1 MIQRQ
6 LLNELEAWSSR
17 NNHKP
22 LVLRGARQVGKTTLV
37 DELGKQYD
45 VYIKL
50 NLELSADALVFSISD
65 DVEEICKLLSDEA
78 GADLRK
84 NGYQNYKIN
93 FSKLQTNTLIEL
105 AEI

>member
-1 MIQRQ
+1 MINR
-6 LLNELEAWSSR
+6 LNKIREEINSLQY
-17 NNHKP
+17 NNIIY
-22 LVLRGARQVGKTTLV
+22 V
-37 DELGKQYD
+37 
-45 VYIKL
+45 
-50 NLELSADALVFSISD
+50 SAD

-78 GADLRK
+78 GSDLRK

>member
-1 MIQRQ
+1 MINR
-6 LLNELEAWSSR
+6 LNKIREEINSLQY
-17 NNHKP
+17 NNIIY
-22 LVLRGARQVGKTTLV
+22 V
-37 DELGKQYD
+37 
-45 VYIKL
+45 
-50 NLELSADALVFSISD
+50 SAD

-78 GADLRK
+78 EADLRK

>member
-1 MIQRQ
+1 MI
-6 LLNELEAWSSR
+6 N
-17 NNHKP
+17 
-22 LVLRGARQVGKTTLV
+22 
-37 DELGKQYD
+37 
-45 VYIKL
+45 KL
-50 NLELSADALVFSISD
+50 NKIRAEINSLQYNNIIYVSAD

-78 GADLRK
+78 EADLRK

>member
-1 MIQRQ
+1 MI
-6 LLNELEAWSSR
+6 N
-17 NNHKP
+17 
-22 LVLRGARQVGKTTLV
+22 
-37 DELGKQYD
+37 
-45 VYIKL
+45 KL
-50 NLELSADALVFSISD
+50 NKIRGEINSLQYNNIIYVSAD

-105 AEI
+105 SQIQ

>member
-1 MIQRQ
+1 MI
-6 LLNELEAWSSR
+6 N
-17 NNHKP
+17 
-22 LVLRGARQVGKTTLV
+22 
-37 DELGKQYD
+37 
-45 VYIKL
+45 KL
-50 NLELSADALVFSISD
+50 NKIRAEINSLQYNNIIYVSAD

>member
-1 MIQRQ
+1 MINR
-6 LLNELEAWSSR
+6 LNKIREEINSLQY
-17 NNHKP
+17 NNIIY
-22 LVLRGARQVGKTTLV
+22 V
-37 DELGKQYD
+37 
-45 VYIKL
+45 
-50 NLELSADALVFSISD
+50 SAD

>member
-1 MIQRQ
+1 MINR
-6 LLNELEAWSSR
+6 LNKIKEEINSLQY
-17 NNHKP
+17 NNIIY
-22 LVLRGARQVGKTTLV
+22 V
-37 DELGKQYD
+37 
-45 VYIKL
+45 
-50 NLELSADALVFSISD
+50 SAD

>member
-1 MIQRQ
+1 MINR
-6 LLNELEAWSSR
+6 LNKIKEEINSLQY
-17 NNHKP
+17 NNIIY
-22 LVLRGARQVGKTTLV
+22 V
-37 DELGKQYD
+37 
-45 VYIKL
+45 
-50 NLELSADALVFSISD
+50 SAD

-78 GADLRK
+78 EADLRK